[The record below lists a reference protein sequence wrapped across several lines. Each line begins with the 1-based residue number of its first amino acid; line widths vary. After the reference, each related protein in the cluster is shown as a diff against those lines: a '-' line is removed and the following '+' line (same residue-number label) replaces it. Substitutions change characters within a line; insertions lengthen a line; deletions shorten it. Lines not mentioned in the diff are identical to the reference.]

1 MGGFQYV
8 KRSDMRGAFD
18 TLQVQVAII
27 DCSPLSYKHATGM
40 FV

>member
-18 TLQVQVAII
+18 TLQLLPPGTPQAYRQE
-27 DCSPLSYKHATGM
+27 LEA
-40 FV
+40 